1 MKRFITHFFIITLF
15 TMVTYGQSG
24 IKKPDWKEK
33 NLVGKVKK
41 MKEKMVFF
49 DDKKQYVAFAKGEGS
64 PSDIE
69 NVSITY
75 VFNQRGYIESFISEN
90 GDKVPIKYDYRN
102 RTATQIYKKKPGSP
116 AMEIICEFDPLKNM
130 ISQTLKM
137 GEQTITEKY
146 KLTYN
151 EKWQVVEEEEESF
164 LTVPD
169 LMSEDPETNSS
180 NSELGDSN
188 HHHSTR
194 DWTPSDQD
202 RQTRDSSSQGHQETS
217 SSSQNQTESSSESSA
232 DNNPETLKRL
242 KERLNKR
249 QAKNSHH
256 QSKSKHQSTSGQSK
270 KEAKAKANSDQAN
283 ESSQE
288 KGKGSVK
295 LPDTGE
301 QAFYMTLALALCSL
315 AALIVAIYLYRRYRE
330 RKKLKDIHF
339 D

>member
-24 IKKPDWKEK
+24 IKKPDWQEK

-41 MKEKMVFF
+41 LKEKMVFF
-49 DDKKQYVAFAKGEGS
+49 DDKKQYVSFAKGEGS

-151 EKWQVVEEEEESF
+151 DKWQVVEEMRTYIMSEEENGYNPNS
-164 LTVPD
+164 LYIYKYNKKGYVIEQIVKEP
-169 LMSEDPETNSS
+169 NSS
-180 NSELGDSN
+180 GDWELKSIINYQYNNRGN
-188 HHHSTR
+188 V
-194 DWTPSDQD
+194 SDKI
-202 RQTRDSSSQGHQETS
+202 ELEI
-217 SSSQNQTESSSESSA
+217 QTE
-232 DNNPETLKRL
+232 NNR
-242 KERLNKR
+242 
-249 QAKNSHH
+249 
-256 QSKSKHQSTSGQSK
+256 
-270 KEAKAKANSDQAN
+270 
-283 ESSQE
+283 QE
-288 KGKGSVK
+288 KKYHYEYTY
-295 LPDTGE
+295 DTIGNYIKKVE
-301 QAFYMTLALALCSL
+301 Y
-315 AALIVAIYLYRRYRE
+315 LISDRE
-330 RKKLKDIHF
+330 EEVTYTEEREIEYYK
-339 D
+339 

>member
-151 EKWQVVEEEEESF
+151 EKWQVVEEKRTYIMSEEESENSPNS
-164 LTVPD
+164 LYIYKYNKKGYVIEQIVKEP
-169 LMSEDPETNSS
+169 NSS
-180 NSELGDSN
+180 GDWELKSIINYQYNDRGDV
-188 HHHSTR
+188 
-194 DWTPSDQD
+194 SDKI
-202 RQTRDSSSQGHQETS
+202 EIEI
-217 SSSQNQTESSSESSA
+217 QTE
-232 DNNPETLKRL
+232 NNR
-242 KERLNKR
+242 
-249 QAKNSHH
+249 
-256 QSKSKHQSTSGQSK
+256 
-270 KEAKAKANSDQAN
+270 
-283 ESSQE
+283 QE
-288 KGKGSVK
+288 KKYHYEYTY
-295 LPDTGE
+295 DTIGNYIKKVEYLIYDSGE
-301 QAFYMTLALALCSL
+301 EVTYTEE
-315 AALIVAIYLYRRYRE
+315 RE
-330 RKKLKDIHF
+330 IEYYK
-339 D
+339 

>member
-151 EKWQVVEEEEESF
+151 EKWQVVEEKRTYIMSEEESENSPNS
-164 LTVPD
+164 LYIYKYNKKGYVIEQIVKEP
-169 LMSEDPETNSS
+169 NSS
-180 NSELGDSN
+180 GDWELKSIINYQYNDRGDV
-188 HHHSTR
+188 
-194 DWTPSDQD
+194 SDKI
-202 RQTRDSSSQGHQETS
+202 ELEI
-217 SSSQNQTESSSESSA
+217 QTE
-232 DNNPETLKRL
+232 NNR
-242 KERLNKR
+242 
-249 QAKNSHH
+249 
-256 QSKSKHQSTSGQSK
+256 
-270 KEAKAKANSDQAN
+270 
-283 ESSQE
+283 QE
-288 KGKGSVK
+288 KKYHYEYTY
-295 LPDTGE
+295 DTIGNYIKKVEYLIYDSGE
-301 QAFYMTLALALCSL
+301 EVTYTEE
-315 AALIVAIYLYRRYRE
+315 RE
-330 RKKLKDIHF
+330 IEYYK
-339 D
+339 

>member
-24 IKKPDWKEK
+24 IKKPDWQEK

-41 MKEKMVFF
+41 LKEKMVFF

-75 VFNQRGYIESFISEN
+75 VFNQRGYIENFISEN

-151 EKWQVVEEEEESF
+151 EKWQVVEEKRTYIMSEEESENSPNS
-164 LTVPD
+164 LYIYKYNKKGYVIEQIVKEP
-169 LMSEDPETNSS
+169 NSS
-180 NSELGDSN
+180 GDWELKSIINYQYNDRGN
-188 HHHSTR
+188 V
-194 DWTPSDQD
+194 SDKI
-202 RQTRDSSSQGHQETS
+202 ELEI
-217 SSSQNQTESSSESSA
+217 QTE
-232 DNNPETLKRL
+232 NNR
-242 KERLNKR
+242 
-249 QAKNSHH
+249 
-256 QSKSKHQSTSGQSK
+256 
-270 KEAKAKANSDQAN
+270 
-283 ESSQE
+283 QE
-288 KGKGSVK
+288 KKYHYEYTY
-295 LPDTGE
+295 DTIGNYIKKVEYLIYDSGE
-301 QAFYMTLALALCSL
+301 EVTYTEE
-315 AALIVAIYLYRRYRE
+315 RE
-330 RKKLKDIHF
+330 IEYYK
-339 D
+339 

>member
-24 IKKPDWKEK
+24 IKKPDWQEK

-41 MKEKMVFF
+41 LKEKMVFF

-151 EKWQVVEEEEESF
+151 EKWQVVEENR
-164 LTVPD
+164 TYI
-169 LMSEDPETNSS
+169 MSEDESENSPNSLYIYKYNKKGYVIEQIVKEPNSS
-180 NSELGDSN
+180 GDWELKIIINYQYNDRGN
-188 HHHSTR
+188 V
-194 DWTPSDQD
+194 SDKI
-202 RQTRDSSSQGHQETS
+202 ELEI
-217 SSSQNQTESSSESSA
+217 QTE
-232 DNNPETLKRL
+232 NNR
-242 KERLNKR
+242 
-249 QAKNSHH
+249 
-256 QSKSKHQSTSGQSK
+256 
-270 KEAKAKANSDQAN
+270 
-283 ESSQE
+283 QE
-288 KGKGSVK
+288 KKYHYEYTYDNIGNYIKKVEYLIYDS
-295 LPDTGE
+295 GE
-301 QAFYMTLALALCSL
+301 EVTYTEE
-315 AALIVAIYLYRRYRE
+315 RE
-330 RKKLKDIHF
+330 IEYYK
-339 D
+339 

>member
-41 MKEKMVFF
+41 LKEKMVFF

-102 RTATQIYKKKPGSP
+102 RTATQIYRKKPGSP

-146 KLTYN
+146 KPTYN
-151 EKWQVVEEEEESF
+151 EKRQVVEEKRTYIMSEEENGYNPNS
-164 LTVPD
+164 LYIYKYNKKGYVIEQIVKEP
-169 LMSEDPETNSS
+169 NSS
-180 NSELGDSN
+180 GDWELKSIINYQYNDRGN
-188 HHHSTR
+188 V
-194 DWTPSDQD
+194 SDKI
-202 RQTRDSSSQGHQETS
+202 ELEI
-217 SSSQNQTESSSESSA
+217 QTE
-232 DNNPETLKRL
+232 NNR
-242 KERLNKR
+242 
-249 QAKNSHH
+249 
-256 QSKSKHQSTSGQSK
+256 
-270 KEAKAKANSDQAN
+270 
-283 ESSQE
+283 QE
-288 KGKGSVK
+288 KKYHYEYTY
-295 LPDTGE
+295 DTIGNYIKKVEYLIYDSGE
-301 QAFYMTLALALCSL
+301 EVTYTEE
-315 AALIVAIYLYRRYRE
+315 RE
-330 RKKLKDIHF
+330 IKYYK
-339 D
+339 

>member
-24 IKKPDWKEK
+24 IKKPDWQEK
-33 NLVGKVKK
+33 NLIGKVKK
-41 MKEKMVFF
+41 LKEKMVFF

-151 EKWQVVEEEEESF
+151 EKWQVVEEKRTYIMSEEES
-164 LTVPD
+164 
-169 LMSEDPETNSS
+169 ENSP
-180 NSELGDSN
+180 NSLYIYKYNEKGYVIEQIVKEPNSLGDWELKSIIN
-188 HHHSTR
+188 YQYNNR
-194 DWTPSDQD
+194 GNVSDKI
-202 RQTRDSSSQGHQETS
+202 ELEI
-217 SSSQNQTESSSESSA
+217 QTE
-232 DNNPETLKRL
+232 NNR
-242 KERLNKR
+242 
-249 QAKNSHH
+249 
-256 QSKSKHQSTSGQSK
+256 
-270 KEAKAKANSDQAN
+270 
-283 ESSQE
+283 QE
-288 KGKGSVK
+288 KKYHYEYTY
-295 LPDTGE
+295 DTIGNYIKKVE
-301 QAFYMTLALALCSL
+301 Y
-315 AALIVAIYLYRRYRE
+315 LISDSEEEVTYTEERE
-330 RKKLKDIHF
+330 IEYYK
-339 D
+339 

>member
-24 IKKPDWKEK
+24 IKKPDWQEK

-41 MKEKMVFF
+41 LKEKMVFF

-151 EKWQVVEEEEESF
+151 EKWQVVEEKRTYIMSEEESENSPNS
-164 LTVPD
+164 LYIYKYNKKGYVIEQIVKEP
-169 LMSEDPETNSS
+169 NSS
-180 NSELGDSN
+180 GDWELKSIINYQYNDRGN
-188 HHHSTR
+188 V
-194 DWTPSDQD
+194 SDKI
-202 RQTRDSSSQGHQETS
+202 ELEI
-217 SSSQNQTESSSESSA
+217 QTE
-232 DNNPETLKRL
+232 NNR
-242 KERLNKR
+242 
-249 QAKNSHH
+249 
-256 QSKSKHQSTSGQSK
+256 
-270 KEAKAKANSDQAN
+270 
-283 ESSQE
+283 QE
-288 KGKGSVK
+288 KK
-295 LPDTGE
+295 
-301 QAFYMTLALALCSL
+301 
-315 AALIVAIYLYRRYRE
+315 YLYEYPYDTIGNYIKKVEYLISDSEEEVTYTEERE
-330 RKKLKDIHF
+330 IEYYK
-339 D
+339 

>member
-24 IKKPDWKEK
+24 IKNPDWQEK

-41 MKEKMVFF
+41 LKEKMVFF

-151 EKWQVVEEEEESF
+151 DKWQVVEEKRTYIMSEEESENSPNS
-164 LTVPD
+164 LYIYKYNKKGYVIEQIVKEP
-169 LMSEDPETNSS
+169 NSS
-180 NSELGDSN
+180 GDWELKSIINYQYNDRGN
-188 HHHSTR
+188 V
-194 DWTPSDQD
+194 SDKI
-202 RQTRDSSSQGHQETS
+202 ELEI
-217 SSSQNQTESSSESSA
+217 QTE
-232 DNNPETLKRL
+232 NNR
-242 KERLNKR
+242 
-249 QAKNSHH
+249 
-256 QSKSKHQSTSGQSK
+256 
-270 KEAKAKANSDQAN
+270 
-283 ESSQE
+283 QE
-288 KGKGSVK
+288 KKYHYEYTYDNIGNYIKKV
-295 LPDTGE
+295 E
-301 QAFYMTLALALCSL
+301 Y
-315 AALIVAIYLYRRYRE
+315 LISDSEEEVTYTEERE
-330 RKKLKDIHF
+330 IKYYK
-339 D
+339 

>member
-24 IKKPDWKEK
+24 IKKPDWQEK

-41 MKEKMVFF
+41 LKEKMVFF

-151 EKWQVVEEEEESF
+151 EKWQVVEEKRTYIMSKEESENSPNS
-164 LTVPD
+164 LYIYKYNKKGYVIEQIVKEP
-169 LMSEDPETNSS
+169 NSS
-180 NSELGDSN
+180 GDWELKSIINYQYNNRGN
-188 HHHSTR
+188 V
-194 DWTPSDQD
+194 SDKI
-202 RQTRDSSSQGHQETS
+202 ELEI
-217 SSSQNQTESSSESSA
+217 QTE
-232 DNNPETLKRL
+232 NNR
-242 KERLNKR
+242 
-249 QAKNSHH
+249 
-256 QSKSKHQSTSGQSK
+256 
-270 KEAKAKANSDQAN
+270 
-283 ESSQE
+283 QE
-288 KGKGSVK
+288 KKYHYEYTYDNIGNYIKKVEYLIYDS
-295 LPDTGE
+295 GE
-301 QAFYMTLALALCSL
+301 KVTYTEE
-315 AALIVAIYLYRRYRE
+315 RE
-330 RKKLKDIHF
+330 IKYYK
-339 D
+339 

>member
-24 IKKPDWKEK
+24 IKKPDWQEK
-33 NLVGKVKK
+33 NLIGKVKK
-41 MKEKMVFF
+41 LKEKMVFF
-49 DDKKQYVAFAKGEGS
+49 DDKKQYVAFAKGEGR

-151 EKWQVVEEEEESF
+151 EKWQVVEEKRTYIMSDKESENSPNSLYIYKYNEKGYVIEQIVKEPNSSGDWEIKSIINYQYNDRGDVSDKIELEIQTENNRQEKKYRYEYTYDTIGNYIKKVEYLISDSEEEV
-164 LTVPD
+164 TY
-169 LMSEDPETNSS
+169 
-180 NSELGDSN
+180 
-188 HHHSTR
+188 
-194 DWTPSDQD
+194 
-202 RQTRDSSSQGHQETS
+202 
-217 SSSQNQTESSSESSA
+217 TE
-232 DNNPETLKRL
+232 
-242 KERLNKR
+242 EREIKYY
-249 QAKNSHH
+249 K
-256 QSKSKHQSTSGQSK
+256 
-270 KEAKAKANSDQAN
+270 
-283 ESSQE
+283 
-288 KGKGSVK
+288 
-295 LPDTGE
+295 
-301 QAFYMTLALALCSL
+301 
-315 AALIVAIYLYRRYRE
+315 
-330 RKKLKDIHF
+330 
-339 D
+339 

>member
-41 MKEKMVFF
+41 LKEKMVFF

-146 KLTYN
+146 KPTYN
-151 EKWQVVEEEEESF
+151 EKRQVVEEKRTYIMSEEENGYNPNS
-164 LTVPD
+164 LYIYKYNKKGYVIEQIVKEP
-169 LMSEDPETNSS
+169 NSS
-180 NSELGDSN
+180 GDWELKSIINYQYNDRGN
-188 HHHSTR
+188 V
-194 DWTPSDQD
+194 SDKI
-202 RQTRDSSSQGHQETS
+202 ELEI
-217 SSSQNQTESSSESSA
+217 QTE
-232 DNNPETLKRL
+232 NNR
-242 KERLNKR
+242 
-249 QAKNSHH
+249 
-256 QSKSKHQSTSGQSK
+256 
-270 KEAKAKANSDQAN
+270 
-283 ESSQE
+283 QE
-288 KGKGSVK
+288 KKYHYEYTY
-295 LPDTGE
+295 DTIGNYIKKVEYLIYDSGE
-301 QAFYMTLALALCSL
+301 EVTYTEE
-315 AALIVAIYLYRRYRE
+315 RE
-330 RKKLKDIHF
+330 IKYYK
-339 D
+339 

>member
-1 MKRFITHFFIITLF
+1 MKRFITYFFIITLF

-24 IKKPDWKEK
+24 IKKPDWQEK

-41 MKEKMVFF
+41 LKEKMVFF

-151 EKWQVVEEEEESF
+151 EKWQVVEEMRTYIMSEEENGYNPNS
-164 LTVPD
+164 LYIYKYNKKGYVIEQIVKEP
-169 LMSEDPETNSS
+169 NSS
-180 NSELGDSN
+180 GDWELKSIINYQYNDRGN
-188 HHHSTR
+188 V
-194 DWTPSDQD
+194 SDKI
-202 RQTRDSSSQGHQETS
+202 ELEI
-217 SSSQNQTESSSESSA
+217 QTE
-232 DNNPETLKRL
+232 NNR
-242 KERLNKR
+242 
-249 QAKNSHH
+249 
-256 QSKSKHQSTSGQSK
+256 
-270 KEAKAKANSDQAN
+270 
-283 ESSQE
+283 QE
-288 KGKGSVK
+288 KKYHYEYTYDNIGNYIKKV
-295 LPDTGE
+295 E
-301 QAFYMTLALALCSL
+301 Y
-315 AALIVAIYLYRRYRE
+315 LISDSEEEVTYTEERE
-330 RKKLKDIHF
+330 IKYYK
-339 D
+339 

>member
-24 IKKPDWKEK
+24 IKKPDWQEK

-41 MKEKMVFF
+41 LKEKMVFF
-49 DDKKQYVAFAKGEGS
+49 DDKKQYVAFAKGEGRT
-64 PSDIE
+64 SDIE

-151 EKWQVVEEEEESF
+151 DKWQVVEEMRTYIMSEEENGYNPNS
-164 LTVPD
+164 LYIYKYNKKGYVIEQIVKEP
-169 LMSEDPETNSS
+169 NSS
-180 NSELGDSN
+180 GDWELKSIINYQYNDRGN
-188 HHHSTR
+188 V
-194 DWTPSDQD
+194 SDKIELEI
-202 RQTRDSSSQGHQETS
+202 QTK
-217 SSSQNQTESSSESSA
+217 
-232 DNNPETLKRL
+232 NNR
-242 KERLNKR
+242 
-249 QAKNSHH
+249 
-256 QSKSKHQSTSGQSK
+256 
-270 KEAKAKANSDQAN
+270 
-283 ESSQE
+283 QE
-288 KGKGSVK
+288 KKYHYEYTY
-295 LPDTGE
+295 DTIGNYIKKVE
-301 QAFYMTLALALCSL
+301 Y
-315 AALIVAIYLYRRYRE
+315 LISDSEEEVTYTEERE
-330 RKKLKDIHF
+330 IEYYK
-339 D
+339 

>member
-1 MKRFITHFFIITLF
+1 MKRFISHFFIITLF

-24 IKKPDWKEK
+24 IKKPDWQEK

-41 MKEKMVFF
+41 LKEKMVFF

-151 EKWQVVEEEEESF
+151 DKWQVVEEMRTYIMSEEENGYNPNS
-164 LTVPD
+164 LYIYKYNKKGYVIEQILKEP
-169 LMSEDPETNSS
+169 NSS
-180 NSELGDSN
+180 GDWELKSIINYQYNDRGN
-188 HHHSTR
+188 V
-194 DWTPSDQD
+194 SDKI
-202 RQTRDSSSQGHQETS
+202 ELEI
-217 SSSQNQTESSSESSA
+217 QTE
-232 DNNPETLKRL
+232 NNR
-242 KERLNKR
+242 
-249 QAKNSHH
+249 
-256 QSKSKHQSTSGQSK
+256 
-270 KEAKAKANSDQAN
+270 
-283 ESSQE
+283 QE
-288 KGKGSVK
+288 KKYHYEYTY
-295 LPDTGE
+295 DTIGNYIKKVE
-301 QAFYMTLALALCSL
+301 Y
-315 AALIVAIYLYRRYRE
+315 LISDSEEEVTYTEERE
-330 RKKLKDIHF
+330 IEYYK
-339 D
+339 

>member
-137 GEQTITEKY
+137 GEQIITEKY

-151 EKWQVVEEEEESF
+151 EKWQVVEEKRTYIMSEEESENSPNS
-164 LTVPD
+164 LNIYKYNKKGYVIEQIVKEP
-169 LMSEDPETNSS
+169 NSS
-180 NSELGDSN
+180 GDWELKSIINYQYNDRGDV
-188 HHHSTR
+188 
-194 DWTPSDQD
+194 SDKI
-202 RQTRDSSSQGHQETS
+202 ELEI
-217 SSSQNQTESSSESSA
+217 QTE
-232 DNNPETLKRL
+232 NNR
-242 KERLNKR
+242 
-249 QAKNSHH
+249 
-256 QSKSKHQSTSGQSK
+256 
-270 KEAKAKANSDQAN
+270 
-283 ESSQE
+283 QE
-288 KGKGSVK
+288 KKYHYEYTY
-295 LPDTGE
+295 DTIGNYIKKVEYLIYDSGE
-301 QAFYMTLALALCSL
+301 EVTYTEE
-315 AALIVAIYLYRRYRE
+315 RE
-330 RKKLKDIHF
+330 IEYYK
-339 D
+339 

>member
-24 IKKPDWKEK
+24 IKKPDWQEK

-41 MKEKMVFF
+41 LKEKMVFF

-151 EKWQVVEEEEESF
+151 EKWQVVEEKRTYIMSKEESENSPNS
-164 LTVPD
+164 LYIYKYNKKGYVIEQIVKEP
-169 LMSEDPETNSS
+169 NSS
-180 NSELGDSN
+180 GDWELKSIINYQYNNRGN
-188 HHHSTR
+188 V
-194 DWTPSDQD
+194 SDKI
-202 RQTRDSSSQGHQETS
+202 ELEI
-217 SSSQNQTESSSESSA
+217 QTE
-232 DNNPETLKRL
+232 NNR
-242 KERLNKR
+242 
-249 QAKNSHH
+249 
-256 QSKSKHQSTSGQSK
+256 
-270 KEAKAKANSDQAN
+270 
-283 ESSQE
+283 QE
-288 KGKGSVK
+288 KKYHYEYTYDNIGNYIKKVEYLIYDS
-295 LPDTGE
+295 GE
-301 QAFYMTLALALCSL
+301 EVTYTEE
-315 AALIVAIYLYRRYRE
+315 RE
-330 RKKLKDIHF
+330 IEYYK
-339 D
+339 

>member
-1 MKRFITHFFIITLF
+1 MKRFITYFFIITLF

-24 IKKPDWKEK
+24 IKKSDWQEK

-41 MKEKMVFF
+41 LKEKMVFF

-151 EKWQVVEEEEESF
+151 EKWQVVEEKRTYIMSEEESENSPNS
-164 LTVPD
+164 LYIYKYNEKGYVIEQIVKEP
-169 LMSEDPETNSS
+169 NSS
-180 NSELGDSN
+180 GDWELKSIINYQYNDRGN
-188 HHHSTR
+188 V
-194 DWTPSDQD
+194 SDKI
-202 RQTRDSSSQGHQETS
+202 ELEI
-217 SSSQNQTESSSESSA
+217 QTE
-232 DNNPETLKRL
+232 NNR
-242 KERLNKR
+242 
-249 QAKNSHH
+249 
-256 QSKSKHQSTSGQSK
+256 
-270 KEAKAKANSDQAN
+270 
-283 ESSQE
+283 QE
-288 KGKGSVK
+288 KKYHYEYTY
-295 LPDTGE
+295 DTIGNYKKKVE
-301 QAFYMTLALALCSL
+301 Y
-315 AALIVAIYLYRRYRE
+315 LISDSEEEITYTEERE
-330 RKKLKDIHF
+330 IEYYK
-339 D
+339 

>member
-24 IKKPDWKEK
+24 IKKPDWQEK

-41 MKEKMVFF
+41 LKEKMVFF

-116 AMEIICEFDPLKNM
+116 AMEIICEFDSLKNM

-151 EKWQVVEEEEESF
+151 DKWQVVEEMRTYIMSEEENGYNPNS
-164 LTVPD
+164 LYIYKYNKKGYVIEQIVKEP
-169 LMSEDPETNSS
+169 NSS
-180 NSELGDSN
+180 GDWELKSIINYQYNDRGN
-188 HHHSTR
+188 V
-194 DWTPSDQD
+194 SDKI
-202 RQTRDSSSQGHQETS
+202 ELEI
-217 SSSQNQTESSSESSA
+217 QTE
-232 DNNPETLKRL
+232 NNR
-242 KERLNKR
+242 
-249 QAKNSHH
+249 
-256 QSKSKHQSTSGQSK
+256 
-270 KEAKAKANSDQAN
+270 
-283 ESSQE
+283 QE
-288 KGKGSVK
+288 KKYHYEYTY
-295 LPDTGE
+295 DTIGNYIKKVEYLIYDSGE
-301 QAFYMTLALALCSL
+301 EVTYTEE
-315 AALIVAIYLYRRYRE
+315 RE
-330 RKKLKDIHF
+330 IKYYK
-339 D
+339 

>member
-90 GDKVPIKYDYRN
+90 EDKVPIKYDYRN

-151 EKWQVVEEEEESF
+151 EKWQVVEEKRTYIMSEEESENSPNS
-164 LTVPD
+164 LYIYKYNKKGYVIEQIVKEP
-169 LMSEDPETNSS
+169 NSS
-180 NSELGDSN
+180 GDWELKSIINYQYNDRGDV
-188 HHHSTR
+188 
-194 DWTPSDQD
+194 SDKI
-202 RQTRDSSSQGHQETS
+202 ELEI
-217 SSSQNQTESSSESSA
+217 QTE
-232 DNNPETLKRL
+232 NNR
-242 KERLNKR
+242 
-249 QAKNSHH
+249 
-256 QSKSKHQSTSGQSK
+256 
-270 KEAKAKANSDQAN
+270 
-283 ESSQE
+283 QE
-288 KGKGSVK
+288 KKYHYEYTY
-295 LPDTGE
+295 DTIGNYIKKVEYLIYDSGE
-301 QAFYMTLALALCSL
+301 EVTYTEE
-315 AALIVAIYLYRRYRE
+315 RE
-330 RKKLKDIHF
+330 IEYYK
-339 D
+339 

>member
-24 IKKPDWKEK
+24 IKKPDWQEK

-41 MKEKMVFF
+41 LKEKMVFF

-151 EKWQVVEEEEESF
+151 EKWQVVEEKRTYIMSEEESENSPNS
-164 LTVPD
+164 LYIYKYNKKGYVIEQIVKEP
-169 LMSEDPETNSS
+169 NSS
-180 NSELGDSN
+180 GDWEIKSIINYQYNDRGDVSDKIEL
-188 HHHSTR
+188 
-194 DWTPSDQD
+194 
-202 RQTRDSSSQGHQETS
+202 EI
-217 SSSQNQTESSSESSA
+217 QTE
-232 DNNPETLKRL
+232 NNR
-242 KERLNKR
+242 
-249 QAKNSHH
+249 
-256 QSKSKHQSTSGQSK
+256 
-270 KEAKAKANSDQAN
+270 
-283 ESSQE
+283 QE
-288 KGKGSVK
+288 KKYHYEYTY
-295 LPDTGE
+295 DTIGNYIKKVEYLIYDSGE
-301 QAFYMTLALALCSL
+301 EVTYTEE
-315 AALIVAIYLYRRYRE
+315 RE
-330 RKKLKDIHF
+330 IEYYK
-339 D
+339 

>member
-24 IKKPDWKEK
+24 IKKPDWQEK

-41 MKEKMVFF
+41 LKEKMVFF

-146 KLTYN
+146 KFTYN
-151 EKWQVVEEEEESF
+151 EKWQVVEEKRTYIMSEEES
-164 LTVPD
+164 
-169 LMSEDPETNSS
+169 ENSP
-180 NSELGDSN
+180 NSLYIYKYNKKGYVIEQIVKEPNSLGDWELKSIIN
-188 HHHSTR
+188 YQYNNR
-194 DWTPSDQD
+194 GNVSDKI
-202 RQTRDSSSQGHQETS
+202 ELEI
-217 SSSQNQTESSSESSA
+217 QTE
-232 DNNPETLKRL
+232 NNR
-242 KERLNKR
+242 
-249 QAKNSHH
+249 
-256 QSKSKHQSTSGQSK
+256 
-270 KEAKAKANSDQAN
+270 
-283 ESSQE
+283 QE
-288 KGKGSVK
+288 KKYHYK
-295 LPDTGE
+295 YTYDTIGNYIKKVEYLIYDSGE
-301 QAFYMTLALALCSL
+301 EVTYTEE
-315 AALIVAIYLYRRYRE
+315 RE
-330 RKKLKDIHF
+330 IEYYK
-339 D
+339 

>member
-41 MKEKMVFF
+41 LKEKMVFF

-151 EKWQVVEEEEESF
+151 EKWQVVEEKRTYIMSEEENGYNPNS
-164 LTVPD
+164 LYIYKYNKKGYVIEQIVKEP
-169 LMSEDPETNSS
+169 NSS
-180 NSELGDSN
+180 GDWELKSIINYQYNDRGN
-188 HHHSTR
+188 V
-194 DWTPSDQD
+194 SDKI
-202 RQTRDSSSQGHQETS
+202 ELEI
-217 SSSQNQTESSSESSA
+217 QTE
-232 DNNPETLKRL
+232 NNR
-242 KERLNKR
+242 
-249 QAKNSHH
+249 
-256 QSKSKHQSTSGQSK
+256 
-270 KEAKAKANSDQAN
+270 
-283 ESSQE
+283 QE
-288 KGKGSVK
+288 KKYHYEYTY
-295 LPDTGE
+295 DTIGNYIKKVEYLIYDSGE
-301 QAFYMTLALALCSL
+301 EVTYTEE
-315 AALIVAIYLYRRYRE
+315 RE
-330 RKKLKDIHF
+330 IKYYK
-339 D
+339 

>member
-1 MKRFITHFFIITLF
+1 MKRFITHFFIITFF

-24 IKKPDWKEK
+24 IKKPDWQEK

-41 MKEKMVFF
+41 LKEKMVFF

-151 EKWQVVEEEEESF
+151 DKWQVVEEMRTYIMSEEENGYNPNS
-164 LTVPD
+164 LYIYKYNKKGYVIEQIVKEP
-169 LMSEDPETNSS
+169 NSS
-180 NSELGDSN
+180 GDWELKSIINYQYNNRGN
-188 HHHSTR
+188 V
-194 DWTPSDQD
+194 SDKI
-202 RQTRDSSSQGHQETS
+202 ELEI
-217 SSSQNQTESSSESSA
+217 QTE
-232 DNNPETLKRL
+232 NNR
-242 KERLNKR
+242 
-249 QAKNSHH
+249 
-256 QSKSKHQSTSGQSK
+256 
-270 KEAKAKANSDQAN
+270 
-283 ESSQE
+283 QE
-288 KGKGSVK
+288 KKYHYEYTYDNIGNYIKKVEYLIYDS
-295 LPDTGE
+295 GE
-301 QAFYMTLALALCSL
+301 EVTYTEE
-315 AALIVAIYLYRRYRE
+315 RE
-330 RKKLKDIHF
+330 IKYYK
-339 D
+339 

>member
-24 IKKPDWKEK
+24 IKKPDWQEK

-41 MKEKMVFF
+41 LKEKMVFF

-151 EKWQVVEEEEESF
+151 DKWQVVEEMRTYIMSEEENGYNPNS
-164 LTVPD
+164 LYIYKYNKKGYVIEQIVKEP
-169 LMSEDPETNSS
+169 NSS
-180 NSELGDSN
+180 GDWELKSIINYQYNNRGN
-188 HHHSTR
+188 V
-194 DWTPSDQD
+194 SDKI
-202 RQTRDSSSQGHQETS
+202 ELEI
-217 SSSQNQTESSSESSA
+217 QTE
-232 DNNPETLKRL
+232 NNR
-242 KERLNKR
+242 
-249 QAKNSHH
+249 
-256 QSKSKHQSTSGQSK
+256 
-270 KEAKAKANSDQAN
+270 
-283 ESSQE
+283 QE
-288 KGKGSVK
+288 KKYHYEYTY
-295 LPDTGE
+295 DTIGNYIKKVEYLIYDSGE
-301 QAFYMTLALALCSL
+301 EVTYTEE
-315 AALIVAIYLYRRYRE
+315 RE
-330 RKKLKDIHF
+330 IEYYK
-339 D
+339 

>member
-24 IKKPDWKEK
+24 IKKPDWQEK
-33 NLVGKVKK
+33 NLIGKVKK
-41 MKEKMVFF
+41 LKEKMVFF
-49 DDKKQYVAFAKGEGS
+49 DDKKQYVAFAKGEGR

-151 EKWQVVEEEEESF
+151 EKWQVVEENRTYIMSDKESENSPNSLYIYKYNEKGYVIEQIVKEPNSLGDWELKSIINYQYNDRGNVSDKIELEIQTENNRQEKKYRYEYTYDTIGNYIKKVEYLISDSEEEV
-164 LTVPD
+164 TY
-169 LMSEDPETNSS
+169 
-180 NSELGDSN
+180 
-188 HHHSTR
+188 
-194 DWTPSDQD
+194 
-202 RQTRDSSSQGHQETS
+202 
-217 SSSQNQTESSSESSA
+217 TE
-232 DNNPETLKRL
+232 
-242 KERLNKR
+242 EREIKYY
-249 QAKNSHH
+249 K
-256 QSKSKHQSTSGQSK
+256 
-270 KEAKAKANSDQAN
+270 
-283 ESSQE
+283 
-288 KGKGSVK
+288 
-295 LPDTGE
+295 
-301 QAFYMTLALALCSL
+301 
-315 AALIVAIYLYRRYRE
+315 
-330 RKKLKDIHF
+330 
-339 D
+339 

>member
-1 MKRFITHFFIITLF
+1 MKRFITYFFIITLF

-24 IKKPDWKEK
+24 IKKPDWQEK

-41 MKEKMVFF
+41 LKEKMVFF
-49 DDKKQYVAFAKGEGS
+49 DDKKQYVSFAKGEGR

-151 EKWQVVEEEEESF
+151 EKWQVVEEMRTYIMSEEESENSPNS
-164 LTVPD
+164 LYIYKYNKKGYVIEQIVKEP
-169 LMSEDPETNSS
+169 NSS
-180 NSELGDSN
+180 GDWELKSIINYQYNDRGN
-188 HHHSTR
+188 V
-194 DWTPSDQD
+194 SDKI
-202 RQTRDSSSQGHQETS
+202 ELEI
-217 SSSQNQTESSSESSA
+217 QTE
-232 DNNPETLKRL
+232 NNR
-242 KERLNKR
+242 
-249 QAKNSHH
+249 
-256 QSKSKHQSTSGQSK
+256 
-270 KEAKAKANSDQAN
+270 
-283 ESSQE
+283 QE
-288 KGKGSVK
+288 KKYHYEYTY
-295 LPDTGE
+295 DTIGNYIKKVE
-301 QAFYMTLALALCSL
+301 Y
-315 AALIVAIYLYRRYRE
+315 LISDSEEEVTYAEERE
-330 RKKLKDIHF
+330 IKYYK
-339 D
+339 

>member
-1 MKRFITHFFIITLF
+1 MKRFITYFFIITLF

-24 IKKPDWKEK
+24 IKKPDWQEK

-41 MKEKMVFF
+41 LKEKMVFF

-151 EKWQVVEEEEESF
+151 EKWQVVEEKRTYIMSEEESENSPNS
-164 LTVPD
+164 LYIYKYNKKGYVIEQIVKEP
-169 LMSEDPETNSS
+169 NSS
-180 NSELGDSN
+180 GDWELKSIINYQYNDRGN
-188 HHHSTR
+188 V
-194 DWTPSDQD
+194 SDKI
-202 RQTRDSSSQGHQETS
+202 ELEI
-217 SSSQNQTESSSESSA
+217 QTE
-232 DNNPETLKRL
+232 NNR
-242 KERLNKR
+242 
-249 QAKNSHH
+249 
-256 QSKSKHQSTSGQSK
+256 
-270 KEAKAKANSDQAN
+270 
-283 ESSQE
+283 QE
-288 KGKGSVK
+288 KKYHYEYTY
-295 LPDTGE
+295 DTIGNYIKKVE
-301 QAFYMTLALALCSL
+301 Y
-315 AALIVAIYLYRRYRE
+315 LISDSEEEVTYTEERE
-330 RKKLKDIHF
+330 IEYYK
-339 D
+339 

>member
-15 TMVTYGQSG
+15 TIVTYGQSG
-24 IKKPDWKEK
+24 IKKPDWQEK

-41 MKEKMVFF
+41 LKEKMVFF

-151 EKWQVVEEEEESF
+151 EKWQVVEEMRIYIMSDEENGYNPNSLYIYKYNKKGYVIEQI
-164 LTVPD
+164 VKEP
-169 LMSEDPETNSS
+169 NSS
-180 NSELGDSN
+180 GDWELKSIINYQYNDRGN
-188 HHHSTR
+188 V
-194 DWTPSDQD
+194 SDKI
-202 RQTRDSSSQGHQETS
+202 ELEI
-217 SSSQNQTESSSESSA
+217 QTE
-232 DNNPETLKRL
+232 NNR
-242 KERLNKR
+242 
-249 QAKNSHH
+249 
-256 QSKSKHQSTSGQSK
+256 
-270 KEAKAKANSDQAN
+270 
-283 ESSQE
+283 QE
-288 KGKGSVK
+288 KKYHYEYTYDNIGNYIKKVEYLIYDS
-295 LPDTGE
+295 GE
-301 QAFYMTLALALCSL
+301 EVTYTEE
-315 AALIVAIYLYRRYRE
+315 RE
-330 RKKLKDIHF
+330 IKYYK
-339 D
+339 

>member
-24 IKKPDWKEK
+24 IKKPDWQEK

-41 MKEKMVFF
+41 LKEKMVFF

-151 EKWQVVEEEEESF
+151 EKWQVVEEMRTYIMSEEENGYNPNS
-164 LTVPD
+164 LYIYKYNKKGYVIEQIVKEP
-169 LMSEDPETNSS
+169 NSS
-180 NSELGDSN
+180 GDWKLKSIINYQYNDRGNVSDKIEL
-188 HHHSTR
+188 
-194 DWTPSDQD
+194 
-202 RQTRDSSSQGHQETS
+202 EI
-217 SSSQNQTESSSESSA
+217 QTE
-232 DNNPETLKRL
+232 NNR
-242 KERLNKR
+242 
-249 QAKNSHH
+249 
-256 QSKSKHQSTSGQSK
+256 
-270 KEAKAKANSDQAN
+270 
-283 ESSQE
+283 QE
-288 KGKGSVK
+288 KKYHYEYTY
-295 LPDTGE
+295 DTIGNYIKKVEYLIYDSGE
-301 QAFYMTLALALCSL
+301 EVTYTEE
-315 AALIVAIYLYRRYRE
+315 RE
-330 RKKLKDIHF
+330 IEYYK
-339 D
+339 

>member
-24 IKKPDWKEK
+24 IKKPDWQEK
-33 NLVGKVKK
+33 NLIGKVKK
-41 MKEKMVFF
+41 LKEKMVFF
-49 DDKKQYVAFAKGEGS
+49 DDKKQYVAFAKGEGR

-151 EKWQVVEEEEESF
+151 EKWQVVEEKRTYIMSDKESENSPNSLYIYKYNEKGYVIEQIVKEPNSSGDWELKSIINYQYNDRGDVSDKIELEIQTENNRQEKKYHYEYTYDTIGNYIKKVEYLISDSEEEV
-164 LTVPD
+164 TY
-169 LMSEDPETNSS
+169 
-180 NSELGDSN
+180 
-188 HHHSTR
+188 
-194 DWTPSDQD
+194 
-202 RQTRDSSSQGHQETS
+202 
-217 SSSQNQTESSSESSA
+217 TE
-232 DNNPETLKRL
+232 
-242 KERLNKR
+242 EREIKYY
-249 QAKNSHH
+249 K
-256 QSKSKHQSTSGQSK
+256 
-270 KEAKAKANSDQAN
+270 
-283 ESSQE
+283 
-288 KGKGSVK
+288 
-295 LPDTGE
+295 
-301 QAFYMTLALALCSL
+301 
-315 AALIVAIYLYRRYRE
+315 
-330 RKKLKDIHF
+330 
-339 D
+339 

>member
-1 MKRFITHFFIITLF
+1 MKRFIIHFFIITLF

-24 IKKPDWKEK
+24 IKKPDWQEK

-41 MKEKMVFF
+41 LKEKMVFF

-151 EKWQVVEEEEESF
+151 DKWQVVEEKRTYIMSEEESENSPNS
-164 LTVPD
+164 LYIYKYNKKGYVIEQIVKEP
-169 LMSEDPETNSS
+169 NSS
-180 NSELGDSN
+180 GDWELKSIINYQYNDRGN
-188 HHHSTR
+188 V
-194 DWTPSDQD
+194 SDKI
-202 RQTRDSSSQGHQETS
+202 ELEI
-217 SSSQNQTESSSESSA
+217 QTE
-232 DNNPETLKRL
+232 NNR
-242 KERLNKR
+242 
-249 QAKNSHH
+249 
-256 QSKSKHQSTSGQSK
+256 
-270 KEAKAKANSDQAN
+270 
-283 ESSQE
+283 QE
-288 KGKGSVK
+288 KKYHYEYTYDNIGNYIKKV
-295 LPDTGE
+295 E
-301 QAFYMTLALALCSL
+301 Y
-315 AALIVAIYLYRRYRE
+315 LISDSEEEVTYTEERE
-330 RKKLKDIHF
+330 IEYYK
-339 D
+339 

>member
-24 IKKPDWKEK
+24 IKKPDWQEK

-41 MKEKMVFF
+41 LKEKMVFF
-49 DDKKQYVAFAKGEGS
+49 DYKKQYVAFAKGEGS

-151 EKWQVVEEEEESF
+151 DKWQVVEEMRTYIMSEEENGYNPNS
-164 LTVPD
+164 LYIYKYNKKGYVIEQIVKEP
-169 LMSEDPETNSS
+169 NSS
-180 NSELGDSN
+180 GDWELKSIINYQYNDRGN
-188 HHHSTR
+188 V
-194 DWTPSDQD
+194 SDKI
-202 RQTRDSSSQGHQETS
+202 ELEI
-217 SSSQNQTESSSESSA
+217 QTE
-232 DNNPETLKRL
+232 NNR
-242 KERLNKR
+242 
-249 QAKNSHH
+249 
-256 QSKSKHQSTSGQSK
+256 
-270 KEAKAKANSDQAN
+270 
-283 ESSQE
+283 QE
-288 KGKGSVK
+288 KKYHYEYIY
-295 LPDTGE
+295 DTIGNYIKKVE
-301 QAFYMTLALALCSL
+301 Y
-315 AALIVAIYLYRRYRE
+315 LISDSEEEVTYTEERE
-330 RKKLKDIHF
+330 IEYYK
-339 D
+339 

>member
-24 IKKPDWKEK
+24 IKKPDWQEK

-41 MKEKMVFF
+41 LKEKMVFF

-151 EKWQVVEEEEESF
+151 EKWQIVEEMRTYIMSEEESENSPNS
-164 LTVPD
+164 LYIYKYNKKGYVIEQIVKEP
-169 LMSEDPETNSS
+169 NSS
-180 NSELGDSN
+180 GDWELKSIINYQYNDRGN
-188 HHHSTR
+188 V
-194 DWTPSDQD
+194 SDKI
-202 RQTRDSSSQGHQETS
+202 ELEI
-217 SSSQNQTESSSESSA
+217 QTE
-232 DNNPETLKRL
+232 NNR
-242 KERLNKR
+242 
-249 QAKNSHH
+249 
-256 QSKSKHQSTSGQSK
+256 
-270 KEAKAKANSDQAN
+270 
-283 ESSQE
+283 QE
-288 KGKGSVK
+288 KKYHYEYTY
-295 LPDTGE
+295 DTIGNYIKKVEYLIYDSGE
-301 QAFYMTLALALCSL
+301 EVTYTEE
-315 AALIVAIYLYRRYRE
+315 RE
-330 RKKLKDIHF
+330 IKYYK
-339 D
+339 

>member
-24 IKKPDWKEK
+24 IKKPDWQEK

-41 MKEKMVFF
+41 LKEKMVFF

-75 VFNQRGYIESFISEN
+75 VFNQRGYIENFISEN

-151 EKWQVVEEEEESF
+151 EKWQVVEEKRTYIMSDKESENSPNSLYIYKYNEKGYVIEQIVKEPNSLGDWELKSIINYQYNDRGNVSDKIELEIQTENNRQEKKYHYEYTYDTIGNYIKKVEYLISDSEEEV
-164 LTVPD
+164 TY
-169 LMSEDPETNSS
+169 
-180 NSELGDSN
+180 
-188 HHHSTR
+188 
-194 DWTPSDQD
+194 
-202 RQTRDSSSQGHQETS
+202 
-217 SSSQNQTESSSESSA
+217 TE
-232 DNNPETLKRL
+232 
-242 KERLNKR
+242 EREIKYY
-249 QAKNSHH
+249 K
-256 QSKSKHQSTSGQSK
+256 
-270 KEAKAKANSDQAN
+270 
-283 ESSQE
+283 
-288 KGKGSVK
+288 
-295 LPDTGE
+295 
-301 QAFYMTLALALCSL
+301 
-315 AALIVAIYLYRRYRE
+315 
-330 RKKLKDIHF
+330 
-339 D
+339 

>member
-24 IKKPDWKEK
+24 IKKPDWQEK

-41 MKEKMVFF
+41 LKEKMVFF

-151 EKWQVVEEEEESF
+151 DKWQVVEEMRTYIMSEEENGYNPNS
-164 LTVPD
+164 LYIYKYNKKGYVIEQIVKEP
-169 LMSEDPETNSS
+169 NSS
-180 NSELGDSN
+180 GDWELKSIINYQYNDRGN
-188 HHHSTR
+188 V
-194 DWTPSDQD
+194 SDKI
-202 RQTRDSSSQGHQETS
+202 ELEI
-217 SSSQNQTESSSESSA
+217 QTE
-232 DNNPETLKRL
+232 DNR
-242 KERLNKR
+242 
-249 QAKNSHH
+249 
-256 QSKSKHQSTSGQSK
+256 
-270 KEAKAKANSDQAN
+270 
-283 ESSQE
+283 QE
-288 KGKGSVK
+288 KKYHYEYTYDNIGNYIKKVEYFISDSEEEV
-295 LPDTGE
+295 TYTE
-301 QAFYMTLALALCSL
+301 E
-315 AALIVAIYLYRRYRE
+315 RE
-330 RKKLKDIHF
+330 IEYYK
-339 D
+339 

>member
-1 MKRFITHFFIITLF
+1 MKRFITHFFIITFF

-24 IKKPDWKEK
+24 IKKPDWQEK

-41 MKEKMVFF
+41 LKEKMVFF

-64 PSDIE
+64 PSDIA

-151 EKWQVVEEEEESF
+151 EKWQVVEEKRTYIMSEEES
-164 LTVPD
+164 
-169 LMSEDPETNSS
+169 ENSP
-180 NSELGDSN
+180 NSLYIYKYNEKGYVIEQIVKEPNSLGDWELKSIIN
-188 HHHSTR
+188 YQYNDR
-194 DWTPSDQD
+194 GNVSDKI
-202 RQTRDSSSQGHQETS
+202 ELEI
-217 SSSQNQTESSSESSA
+217 QTE
-232 DNNPETLKRL
+232 NNR
-242 KERLNKR
+242 
-249 QAKNSHH
+249 
-256 QSKSKHQSTSGQSK
+256 
-270 KEAKAKANSDQAN
+270 
-283 ESSQE
+283 QE
-288 KGKGSVK
+288 KKYHYEYTYDNIGNYIKKV
-295 LPDTGE
+295 E
-301 QAFYMTLALALCSL
+301 Y
-315 AALIVAIYLYRRYRE
+315 LIYDSEEEVTYTEERE
-330 RKKLKDIHF
+330 IEYYK
-339 D
+339 